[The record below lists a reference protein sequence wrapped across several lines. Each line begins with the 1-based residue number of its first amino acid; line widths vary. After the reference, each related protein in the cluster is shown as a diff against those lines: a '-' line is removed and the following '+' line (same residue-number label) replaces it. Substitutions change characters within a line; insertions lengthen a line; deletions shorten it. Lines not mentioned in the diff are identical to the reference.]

1 MPDRRIR
8 WVAIAWAPH
17 SRMSDTFA
25 RELGGKLFCVHY
37 LKFKSPVHAPL
48 KYVLQSLRTIQIL
61 FRERPDAVHVQNPPF
76 VAGLVVA
83 LCCIFLQ
90 AQYVLHYHSAAFG
103 SLWRWALPIQKWI
116 ARRAATN
123 IVTNRHWAEIV
134 QSWGGHTL
142 IMLDPFLDL
151 PGAAQYPV
159 GPGFNVAFVNIFEP
173 DEPVEAVVEAAA
185 LAPDVNFYITGDT
198 GRKPGSFFADVPAN
212 VTFTGFLDPNNAY
225 PGLLRAVDAVMVLTT
240 RDHTLQLGGCESVA
254 LGKPLI
260 TSDWPYLREVFSRG
274 TVFVSDRAESIRDG
288 ILKVRENCSL
298 LAAEIEQLRRESRRE
313 WDQRLQELNDRVA
326 SLSTTQGAEHK

>member
-1 MPDRRIR
+1 MPDSRVK

-25 RELGGKLFCVHY
+25 RELGGKLYCVHY
-37 LKFKSPVHAPL
+37 LKFKSPLHAPL
-48 KYVLQSLRTIQIL
+48 KYVLQSLQTIRIL
-61 FRERPDAVHVQNPPF
+61 FQERPDAVHVQNPPF
-76 VAGLVVA
+76 VAGLVVSI
-83 LCCIFLQ
+83 CCLFLR

-103 SLWRWALPIQKWI
+103 RMWRWALPLQKWI

-123 IVTNRHWAEIV
+123 IVTNRYWAEIV
-134 QSWGGHTL
+134 AGWGGHTL
-142 IMLDPFLDL
+142 IMVDPFLDL
-151 PGAAQYPV
+151 PDGEDYAV
-159 GPGFNVAFVNIFEP
+159 KPGFNVAFVNIFEP

-185 LAPDVNFYITGDT
+185 LVPDVNFFITGDPS
-198 GRKPGSFFADVPAN
+198 RKPAAFFKDIPPN
-212 VTFTGFLDPNNAY
+212 VTFTGFLDPNGEY

-274 TVFVSDRAESIRDG
+274 AVFVSDEAESIRDG
-288 ILKVRENCSL
+288 ILAVRENRSV
-298 LAAEIEQLRRESRRE
+298 LAADIDRLRCESRQE
-313 WDQRLQELNDRVA
+313 WDSRLQELNARVA
-326 SLSTTQGAEHK
+326 SVSNHRGA